1 MAKVIKIGAILVAL
15 WVALFYVVY
24 PAFEWYE
31 STKPPFGSSPED
43 SYISI
48 QGTKPK
54 DAKVKAYGT
63 FYGGGDECKSFFW
76 SASDGKKRSGGKAV
90 LRITHNF
97 ASDESHYEL
106 RIPYKNFISSGCD
119 MKLYSIVVDAENIYD
134 TVGFAEL
141 RIYPPIYESD
151 KVFDIKSKFEANNC
165 EDLYIS
171 DLNRWAGGYACD
183 YYINEKVKQKE
194 EFNAYSITIDF
205 TQFTDDSVIQYNIVA
220 GDNYRTE
227 PKEQTKPNDP
237 S

>member
-1 MAKVIKIGAILVAL
+1 MAKVIKIGAILIAL

-31 STKPPFGSSPED
+31 STRPPFGSSPED

-48 QGTKPK
+48 QGKKPK

-97 ASDESHYEL
+97 ASDENHYEL
-106 RIPYKNFISSGCD
+106 RIPYKNFVSSGCD
-119 MKLYSIVVDAENIYD
+119 MKLYDIVVDAENAYD

-141 RIYPPIYESD
+141 RIYPPIMANDEFIST
-151 KVFDIKSKFEANNC
+151 KSVIEARNC
-165 EDLYIS
+165 NVQFSQHRQKWTE
-171 DLNRWAGGYACD
+171 AFACD
-183 YYINEKVKQKE
+183 YFIDEKLEEKE
-194 EFNAYSITIDF
+194 EFSYQNITLDF
-205 TQFTDDSVIQYNIVA
+205 SRFSDDTVIQYNIVA

>member
-1 MAKVIKIGAILVAL
+1 MAKVLKIGAIVIAL

-97 ASDESHYEL
+97 ASDENHYEL
-106 RIPYKNFISSGCD
+106 RMPYKNFVSSGCD
-119 MKLYSIVVDAENIYD
+119 MKLYDIVVDAENAYD

-151 KVFDIKSKFEANNC
+151 EVFDIKSKFEARNC
-165 EDLYIS
+165 RDVYIS
-171 DLNRWAGGYACD
+171 DLSRWAGGYACD
-183 YYINEKVKQKE
+183 YYVNEKLEKSKVY
-194 EFNAYSITIDF
+194 NAHSVTIDF
-205 TQFTDDSVIQYNIVA
+205 TQFTDDTVIQYDIVA

>member
-1 MAKVIKIGAILVAL
+1 MAKVLKIGAILVAL

-31 STKPPFGSSPED
+31 SNKPPFGSSPED

-63 FYGGGDECKSFFW
+63 FYGGGDECKSFSW

-97 ASDESHYEL
+97 SSDENHYEL
-106 RIPYKNFISSGCD
+106 RMPYKNFISSGCD
-119 MKLYSIVVDAENIYD
+119 MKLYSIVVDAENAYD

-141 RIYPPIYESD
+141 RIYPPRMASD
-151 KVFDIKSKFEANNC
+151 EFISTQSVIEANNC
-165 EDLYIS
+165 RAKYYEKWKDWS
-171 DLNRWAGGYACD
+171 DGFACD
-183 YYINEKVKQKE
+183 YFIDEKLE
-194 EFNAYSITIDF
+194 EKIEFSYMKIRLDF
-205 TQFTDDSVIQYNIVA
+205 TQFSDDTVIQYNIVA